1 MDIIYIIIEPFPIDW
16 TKAAFKTQPVDL
28 LDWSHFYWQA
38 IKLNK
43 QVPVKKSFESKSSQ
57 GEMTVGNILV
67 VKRIVNIYP
76 QVSLKVFFYFVYFMF
91 NFEVQFFNIKTSMG
105 SSWHDGVSAEES
117 YNDFGQ
123 FRVGFIPARHTK
135 NTFNLVSI

>member
-1 MDIIYIIIEPFPIDW
+1 M
-16 TKAAFKTQPVDL
+16 
-28 LDWSHFYWQA
+28 
-38 IKLNK
+38 
-43 QVPVKKSFESKSSQ
+43 PVKKSFESKSSQ

-76 QVSLKVFFYFVYFMF
+76 QVSLKVFFLLYMF

-117 YNDFGQ
+117 YNDFGR
-123 FRVGFIPARHTK
+123 FRVSFIPVRRTK
-135 NTFNLVSI
+135 NFNI